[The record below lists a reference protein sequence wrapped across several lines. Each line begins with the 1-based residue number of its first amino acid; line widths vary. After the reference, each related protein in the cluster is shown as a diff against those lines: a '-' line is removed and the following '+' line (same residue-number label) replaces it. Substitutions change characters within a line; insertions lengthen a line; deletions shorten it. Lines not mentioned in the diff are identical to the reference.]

1 MTDKPANTGKTRGS
15 SEHLDVFAR
24 RVEGRQLIQSYLDG
38 EISSQSPKLRALLA
52 QDEQLRSEFEEFRQ
66 LGEMLRSPSPS
77 SDISAQILAELQ
89 DRPVFLPAP
98 LPKRSAAF
106 GVRIAASL
114 ALCAGATWLTLA
126 ALRTPLPTQ
135 SIAQT
140 DLVNDARQA
149 IRNITGSPVGSP
161 TLRSYVIA
169 PVSESSVAPDIE
181 SIVTAHNADPR
192 AVANQMAGTGAVRI
206 ERTGL
211 SFVNP
216 GPERFSSANQ
226 SRRARAA
233 VLQWNT
239 QPDAMYSGGKFQRS
253 DVYRAAP
260 VTGRQGRESAYI
272 PVAGPARENF
282 R

>member
-1 MTDKPANTGKTRGS
+1 MTDKPANSGNAKCS
-15 SEHLDVFAR
+15 SGHLDVVAR
-24 RVEGRQLIQSYLDG
+24 RVEGRRLIQACLDG
-38 EISSQSPKLRALLA
+38 EISDQSPKFRAMLA
-52 QDEQLRSEFEEFRQ
+52 RDEQLRSEYEEFRR

-77 SDISAQILAELQ
+77 SDVSARILAELQ

-98 LPKRSAAF
+98 RSSRRAAF

-126 ALRTPLPTQ
+126 ALRSPLPTQ
-135 SIAQT
+135 SIAQA

-149 IRNITGSPVGSP
+149 IRNITGSPVGNRP
-161 TLRSYVIA
+161 QHSYVIA
-169 PVSESSVAPDIE
+169 PVSETSDAPDIE
-181 SIVTAHNADPR
+181 SIVAAHNTDPR
-192 AVANQMAGTGAVRI
+192 VVANQMAGTGAVRI
-206 ERTGL
+206 ERAGL

-216 GPERFSSANQ
+216 GPDRFSSSNQ

-253 DVYRAAP
+253 DVYRAAAVTGWYDKEGSYVP
-260 VTGRQGRESAYI
+260 VTG
-272 PVAGPARENF
+272 AGAPK
-282 R
+282 